1 MNTVPVG
8 RAFEKKK
15 RQVKFNLDNPS
26 EKSLKIEK
34 PRDNNHIP
42 KEDDVIEISRKTTV
56 QKGILRNKSVEK
68 K

>member
-15 RQVKFNLDNPS
+15 RQVKFNLDNQS

-34 PRDNNHIP
+34 PRDNHHIP
-42 KEDDVIEISRKTTV
+42 K
-56 QKGILRNKSVEK
+56 
-68 K
+68 